1 MAHLEDPEASR
12 QSREQERHSYLDR
25 IKNYGRDLM
34 FEADTMCSICL
45 DEFHK
50 DDEVVQLPCTHY
62 FHYKC
67 ADLWLERNESCPYC
81 RLHLNL

>member
-1 MAHLEDPEASR
+1 
-12 QSREQERHSYLDR
+12 
-25 IKNYGRDLM
+25 M